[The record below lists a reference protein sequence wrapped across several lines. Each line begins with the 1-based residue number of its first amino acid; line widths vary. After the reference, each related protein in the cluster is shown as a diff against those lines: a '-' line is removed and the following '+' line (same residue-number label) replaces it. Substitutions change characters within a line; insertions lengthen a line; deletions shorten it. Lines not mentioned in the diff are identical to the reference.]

1 MVFRICGVISSISVA
16 VLKQSYIF
24 TFSIFNPAV
33 CRLYNL
39 ILCFICL
46 VHICP
51 ISSNTYILCSFC
63 PLLRGTFLH
72 FHQLEQFCSSNSA
85 GANSSCHQNLSSF
98 LFAQAGFLICICLK
112 RLFPLSV
119 FSWHVYLHQ
128 FALAAPWQS
137 PGFPPQPDGN
147 ICHPNPHREIGA
159 NSFRFGIESNI
170 HFKIESYKCDICE

>member
-72 FHQLEQFCSSNSA
+72 FHQLEQLCSSNSA
-85 GANSSCHQNLSSF
+85 GVNFSCLQNLIPKLVEFYISTF
-98 LFAQAGFLICICLK
+98 CQLNFGLKVLIHSLQW
-112 RLFPLSV
+112 FPTTNL
-119 FSWHVYLHQ
+119 
-128 FALAAPWQS
+128 
-137 PGFPPQPDGN
+137 
-147 ICHPNPHREIGA
+147 IR
-159 NSFRFGIESNI
+159 
-170 HFKIESYKCDICE
+170 

>member
-1 MVFRICGVISSISVA
+1 MVCRICGVISSISVA

-39 ILCFICL
+39 IPCFICL

-85 GANSSCHQNLSSF
+85 GANSSCHQNLILKLVEFYISTF
-98 LFAQAGFLICICLK
+98 CQLNFGLKVLIHSLQW
-112 RLFPLSV
+112 FPTKNL
-119 FSWHVYLHQ
+119 
-128 FALAAPWQS
+128 
-137 PGFPPQPDGN
+137 
-147 ICHPNPHREIGA
+147 IR
-159 NSFRFGIESNI
+159 
-170 HFKIESYKCDICE
+170 

>member
-1 MVFRICGVISSISVA
+1 MVCRICGVISSISVA

-85 GANSSCHQNLSSF
+85 GANSSCHQNLIPKLVEFYISTF
-98 LFAQAGFLICICLK
+98 CQLNFGLKVLIHSLQW
-112 RLFPLSV
+112 FPTKNL
-119 FSWHVYLHQ
+119 
-128 FALAAPWQS
+128 
-137 PGFPPQPDGN
+137 
-147 ICHPNPHREIGA
+147 IR
-159 NSFRFGIESNI
+159 
-170 HFKIESYKCDICE
+170 